1 MDTLQ
6 ENTESTEYEGE
17 RERERERDGISA
29 TPSV

>member
-17 RERERERDGISA
+17 RERERDGISA